1 MGIERIKEHLQPV
14 KNKLKNMRSH
24 DDRDHWLVN
33 EIRFKDVDY
42 YQADHILIGCP
53 QHEGVQ
59 RNNGRI
65 GAAEA
70 PDKIREQLYKL
81 QMPENTGI
89 KIFDAGNIK
98 TDIFNNIT
106 EDDILNEE
114 DSSDALNRIHDALT
128 KSVETF
134 LRDGKN
140 VIVLGGGNDISFA
153 DVRALSNTVREC
165 SVINVDAHLDMRISE
180 EMTSGTPY
188 RKLVEGNYLNPK
200 NFYEFGIRKESNSKE
215 YLEDAEQQGTHTFY
229 LPDILREGAQTSFS
243 KILSDIGENPFF
255 FGLDMDVIQ
264 AADAPGVSASSPMG
278 LSGREVIDMVYMA
291 RQKNNLRILEITE
304 TNPTYDIDNR
314 TVKLVAQIIYCYL
327 LG

>member
-1 MGIERIKEHLQPV
+1 MGIESLKEHLQPLSEG
-14 KNKLKNMRSH
+14 LKSISSH
-24 DDRDHWLVN
+24 DENDHWLID
-33 EIRFKDVDY
+33 EIRFDNEGYNK
-42 YQADHILIGCP
+42 ADHVLIGCP

-59 RNNGRI
+59 RNSGRI

-70 PDKIREQLYKL
+70 PDKIREQLFKL
-81 QMPENTGI
+81 QMPKSTGI

-98 TDIFNNIT
+98 TDIFNNLM
-106 EDDILNEE
+106 EDDILDESE
-114 DSSDALNRIHDALT
+114 SSDALNKIHDALT
-128 KSVETF
+128 LSVETF
-134 LRDGKN
+134 LKDGKN

-153 DVRALSNTVREC
+153 DVRALYKAVGSC

-180 EMTSGTPY
+180 NMTSGTPY
-188 RKLVEGNYLNPK
+188 RKLVEGHYLKPE
-200 NFYEFGIRKESNSKE
+200 NFYEFGIRKESNSKN
-215 YLEDAEQQGTHTFY
+215 YIEDAEKMGTHTHY
-229 LPDILREGAQTSFS
+229 LPDILEEGASASFKGVLNNIDDNS
-243 KILSDIGENPFF
+243 FF

-278 LSGREVIDMVYMA
+278 LSGREVIDMVYLA
-291 RQKNNLRILEITE
+291 RQKENLRILEITE

>member
-1 MGIERIKEHLQPV
+1 MGFESIKEHLHPV
-14 KNKLKNMRSH
+14 TDKLKGMRSH
-24 DDRDHWLVN
+24 DVHDHWMIN
-33 EIRFKDVDY
+33 EIGFKEVDY
-42 YQADHILIGCP
+42 FSADHVLIGCP

-81 QMPENTGI
+81 QMPENSGI

-98 TDIFNNIT
+98 TDIFNNLV
-106 EDDILNEE
+106 EDDILNETE
-114 DSSDALNRIHDALT
+114 SSDALGRIHDALT

-153 DVRALSNTVREC
+153 DVRALSNTVIEC
-165 SVINVDAHLDMRISE
+165 SVINVDAHLDMRIAD

-188 RKLVEGNYLNPK
+188 RKLVERNYLKPE
-200 NFYEFGIRKESNSKE
+200 NFYEFGIRKENNSKE
-215 YLEDAEQQGTHTFY
+215 YLEDAENQGTHTFL
-229 LPDILREGAQTSFS
+229 LPDVLREGVTTSF
-243 KILSDIGENPFF
+243 KKVLDDIQDKPYF

-278 LSGREVIDMVYMA
+278 LTGREVIDLVYMA
-291 RQKNNLRILEITE
+291 RQKENMRILEITE
-304 TNPTYDIDNR
+304 TNPT
-314 TVKLVAQIIYCYL
+314 
-327 LG
+327 

>member
-14 KNKLKNMRSH
+14 KDKLKNMRSH
-24 DDRDHWLVN
+24 DKRDHWVVN
-33 EIRFKDVDY
+33 EIGFDDAEY
-42 YQADHILIGCP
+42 YKTDHILIGCP

-81 QMPENTGI
+81 QMPENSDI
-89 KIFDAGNIK
+89 RIFDAGNIK
-98 TDIFNNIT
+98 TDIFNNIA
-106 EDDILNEE
+106 EDDILDDEE
-114 DSSDALNRIHDALT
+114 SSDALDRIHDALT
-128 KSVETF
+128 RAVETF

-153 DVRALSNTVREC
+153 DVRALSNTIGEC
-165 SVINVDAHLDMRISE
+165 SVINVDAHLDMRIAD

-188 RKLVEGNYLNPK
+188 RKLVEGNYLKPG
-200 NFYEFGIRKESNSKE
+200 NFYEFGIRRESNSKQ
-215 YLEDAEQQGTHTFY
+215 YLEDAEKQGTHTYY
-229 LPDILREGAQTSFS
+229 LPDILKEGASASF
-243 KILSDIGENPFF
+243 KKVLSSIGDSPFF

-264 AADAPGVSASSPMG
+264 AADAPGTSASSPMG
-278 LSGREVIDMVYMA
+278 LSGREVIDMVYQA
-291 RQKNNLRILEITE
+291 RQKENMKILEITE

-314 TVKLVAQIIYCYL
+314 TVKLVAQIIYGYL